1 MLQWHVERYRM
12 KDETVETYDGYILS
26 EEEVAAQTV
35 KRQPFQ
41 GYYDSILPPE
51 EPTQEEIDEA
61 VYHWD
66 GMKRMRDDE

>member
-1 MLQWHVERYRM
+1 MEVTKHKADDVEDFDG
-12 KDETVETYDGYILS
+12 DESVDD
-26 EEEVAAQTV
+26 VV
-35 KRQPFQ
+35 KRPPFQ

-51 EPTQEEIDEA
+51 EPTQDEIDEA

>member
-1 MLQWHVERYRM
+1 MMVKLPHLRLQLAKRKAM
-12 KDETVETYDGYILS
+12 
-26 EEEVAAQTV
+26 EVAKHKVDDVV
-35 KRQPFQ
+35 KRPPFQ

-51 EPTQEEIDEA
+51 EPTQDEIDEA